1 MTASSGDM
9 NSVNRII
16 DGNPDTDW
24 SFGSERDNL
33 RQEVVIDLGAILK
46 INGFSYVPQQVGNNL
61 NLISKYEFYTSLDN
75 IKWTLQSQG
84 EFSNIKNNPIEQV
97 KTFSETKA
105 KYIRFVAKS
114 TGEKGQTFSI
124 GEINVI
130 EK

>member
-1 MTASSGDM
+1 M

-24 SFGSERDNL
+24 NFGGESTKL
-33 RQEVVIDLGAILK
+33 SQEVVIDMGTILK
-46 INGFSYVPQQVGNNL
+46 INGFAYVPQQVGNNL
-61 NLISKYEFYTSLDN
+61 NLISRYEFYTSLDN
-75 IKWTLQSQG
+75 VKWKIQSQG

-114 TGEKGQTFSI
+114 TEEKGQTFSI